1 VKINV
6 RYGAQA
12 ISMDHVIKSLQ
23 SAMEHLELALE
34 ALNSARNWSVADMI
48 GSGSIADIFE
58 YSEFGKAK
66 REVELATNII
76 RDVESEL
83 KDMEVKV
90 PEIDH
95 TTMWAFLD
103 IAFDGLIIDLLRH
116 LKINEA
122 KAKVE
127 ETIKAINQLISQLKD
142 MES

>member
-1 VKINV
+1 
-6 RYGAQA
+6 
-12 ISMDHVIKSLQ
+12 
-23 SAMEHLELALE
+23 
-34 ALNSARNWSVADMI
+34 MI
-48 GSGSIADIFE
+48 GSGSIGDIFE

-122 KAKVE
+122 KVKVE